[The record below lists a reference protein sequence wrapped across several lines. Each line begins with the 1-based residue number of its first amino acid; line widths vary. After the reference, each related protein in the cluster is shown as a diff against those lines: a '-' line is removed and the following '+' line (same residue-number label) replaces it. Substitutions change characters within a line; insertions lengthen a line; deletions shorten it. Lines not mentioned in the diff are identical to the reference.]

1 MRARL
6 MTMPPAAGNA
16 PPLRP
21 VPAPR
26 LTKGILSRAQM
37 RTTACTCFAD
47 AAAAPRRRGSRGS
60 SSGRRTRRSATGS
73 WR

>member
-6 MTMPPAAGNA
+6 MTIPPAAGNA

-26 LTKGILSRAQM
+26 LTKGILSRAHN
-37 RTTACTCFAD
+37 RTTACTCSAV
-47 AAAAPRRRGSRGS
+47 RGRTTASGS
-60 SSGRRTRRSATGS
+60 TRKFVRPSHS
-73 WR
+73 